1 VAADQQKDRRRSQLG
16 VLCLRLRQQT
26 RSEFHQSAVS
36 QCPLLALIFAA
47 NGDGLTNMNTT
58 SKEQSQSVYAL
69 HMKQIVV
76 AIDLSPHSKK
86 TVAYAVEIARIF
98 GATIYLVYI
107 HALPESQIEYTTQPL
122 HEYLEEER
130 RGLEQ
135 ELRNLCEKT
144 RQIYPNCGFEFRV
157 GNPADQVSQL
167 AHTLDADLIIT
178 ASYHTSFLGGLFN
191 LGQAPKIM
199 HRAPCS
205 VLVYHDQNH

>member
-1 VAADQQKDRRRSQLG
+1 VAADQQKDRRRSELG
-16 VLCLRLRQQT
+16 VLCLTLQQQT

-36 QCPLLALIFAA
+36 QCPLLALTFAA

-58 SKEQSQSVYAL
+58 SKEQSQPVYAL

-76 AIDLSPHSKK
+76 AIDLSPHSEK
-86 TVAYAVEIARIF
+86 TVAYAVGIARIF
-98 GATIYLVYI
+98 GATIYLVYV
-107 HALPESQIEYTTQPL
+107 HALSESEIEYTPL

-130 RGLEQ
+130 RGPEQ

-167 AHTLDADLIIT
+167 ARTLDADLIIT
-178 ASYHTSFLGGLFN
+178 ASHHGSFLGDLFN

-205 VLVYHDQNH
+205 VLVYHDQKH